1 MARRSGGIKRSS
13 WVTFRRRLFLVRQLL
28 RAPASAEELITKVQT
43 ELGENGYPANAAAA
57 LKHDLDSLK
66 GEYDCRIVY
75 RRDQGKYV
83 IVNLG
88 ELALL
93 DLPPQ
98 SLEALALLDAS
109 YPAGTGN
116 SVHTHIRA
124 LLDQVIQML
133 PNHAQMQLQSR
144 HGTARQRMRSGRI
157 DANVLATVRQ
167 AIEERRELA
176 FRYWGLNDGEAPR
189 RHRVAPYGIFFRN
202 DGHTYLDATLLEVQ
216 PPGSEYLFVAL
227 DYRLDRIVPGT
238 AQVLPTPLPPE
249 RPKARTWTL
258 RYRLH
263 PEVACG
269 EDVAALF
276 PDTHIEYGND
286 GSALVTATIFNLSI
300 ARDVLLRYGDRCRVI
315 DPPELIDMI
324 RETVDA
330 MGSLYGSPIS
340 SR

>member
-83 IVNLG
+83 IVDLG

-93 DLPPQ
+93 DPPQQ

-116 SVHTHIRA
+116 PVHAHIRA

-133 PNHAQMQLQSR
+133 PNRAQAQLQSR
-144 HGTARQRMRSGRI
+144 RGAGRQRVRGGRI
-157 DANVLATVRQ
+157 DANVLAAVRQ

-202 DGHTYLDATLLEVQ
+202 SGHTYLDATLIEVQ
-216 PPGSEYLFVAL
+216 PPGSEQLFAAL

-263 PEVACG
+263 PDVARG

-276 PDTHIEYGND
+276 PDTRIEYGDD
-286 GSALVTATIFNLSI
+286 GSALVSATISNLSI